1 MHDESSIT
9 PTTARPRHGVLTLNG
24 YGIRVAVESGH
35 LIVED
40 GRGRERR
47 RARFPRTTLELK
59 RLVIIGHTGTISF
72 DALRWL
78 HDRGCGFMQLDADGS
93 VIAASGPIGAD
104 DARLRRAQA
113 VAGVTVAGMNIA
125 RDLLSRK
132 LDGQSSVLDH
142 IDGADASASEVRR
155 LRETLA
161 IGETITGLRI
171 IEAQAAATYWEAW
184 SNISVRFARKSAKRV
199 PDHWHRF
206 GSRTSPL
213 SRSPRVA
220 SNPANAMLNYLYAML
235 EAESRLALLAV
246 GLDPGLGVLHADQRN
261 RDSFACDVMEAV
273 RPAVDQFVLELLES
287 RHFGADDFFET
298 RQGVCRLMPTITMT
312 LADSSSLW
320 AHAIGSVVERIAKE
334 LHDQGELSGDRA
346 TPLTQAN
353 RRAGRARVRES
364 KQQGKP
370 SETGS
375 RIETYGNEPPPSAA
389 SARARQAA
397 LPSACLECGTVL
409 TNPHR
414 KFCDGC
420 LSDVRS
426 EQQTSG
432 FGPSGSAVLA
442 TLRAAGND
450 PAHGGTAGIAR
461 GQSNASHYAA
471 NAAWEQETVSG
482 SGSTPDDFTRDIL
495 PRLQSIP
502 LRAMANATGLTEGY
516 CSFIR
521 RGLKVP
527 HRRHWETLANLS
539 KDTTQQ

>member
-1 MHDESSIT
+1 MS
-9 PTTARPRHGVLTLNG
+9 G
-24 YGIRVAVESGH
+24 YGIRVAVERGH

-40 GRGRERR
+40 GRGRDRR
-47 RARFPRTTLELK
+47 QARFPRTTLELK
-59 RLVIIGHTGTISF
+59 RLVIIGHTGTVSF

-78 HDRGCGFMQLDADGS
+78 HDRGCGVVQLDPDGT
-93 VIAASGPIGAD
+93 VLLASGPIGAD

-113 VAGVTVAGMNIA
+113 LAGVTVAGVNIA
-125 RDLLSRK
+125 RDLLTRK
-132 LDGQSSVLDH
+132 VGGQADVLDR
-142 IDGADASASEVRR
+142 IAGVQEAAGEIRR

-161 IGETITGLRI
+161 TGETITGLRV
-171 IEAQAAATYWEAW
+171 IEAQAAATYWDAW
-184 SNISVRFARKSAKRV
+184 SNVPVRFARKSAKRV

-220 SNPANAMLNYLYAML
+220 SNPANAILNYLYAML

-261 RDSFACDVMEAV
+261 RDSFACDAMEAV
-273 RPAVDQFVLELLES
+273 RPAVDRFVLDLLES

-298 RQGVCRLMPTITMT
+298 RQGGCRLMPTITLT

-320 AHAIGSVVERIAKE
+320 AYAIGSVVERIAKE
-334 LHDQGELSGDRA
+334 LHDQSELSGVQP

-353 RRAGRARVRES
+353 RRAGRARVKAS
-364 KQQGKP
+364 KQQAKS

-375 RIETYGNEPPPSAA
+375 RIGPFGTEPPLSAA
-389 SARARQAA
+389 NARARQAA

-414 KFCDGC
+414 KFCDLC

-426 EQQTSG
+426 EQQVTG
-432 FGPSGSAVLA
+432 FGPSGPAMLA
-442 TLRAAGND
+442 TRRAAGND

-471 NAAWEQETVSG
+471 NAAWEQETVSDP
-482 SGSTPDDFTRDIL
+482 GSTPDDFTRDIL

-502 LRAMANATGLTEGY
+502 LRAMADATGLTKGY
-516 CSFIR
+516 CSFVR

-527 HRRHWETLANLS
+527 HRRHWETLSRLS
-539 KDTTQQ
+539 RDTSQR